1 MAPMESSEELP
12 WPRCMSWLLCL
23 SWDEADMDSGRAE
36 LSLHVGSA
44 QGAAAAPPPPDASMN
59 LQDDLQA
66 GRPVFFRVDLRSAAH
81 EEGCGT
87 PAAAGQTR
95 APGDEN
101 ASDGAA
107 TKPSEE
113 RRPNRE
119 KRSKEEPQLP
129 LGVYMACLS
138 LNKVGHCHP
147 KGRCCCGSSNVT
159 AASSSPPTPR
169 DVGSVKTL
177 RSRCSHTE
185 ASNYTLV
192 LKPKAVKPRAAGSA
206 QSVPSASA
214 GVEVERPDVASRP
227 GSTPSQFLGSEEG
240 DLSLRA
246 QRPPYSSPN
255 SPVLFTQV
263 QRQSSSPA
271 TCENCQRSRSATVE
285 SEWQQRRGER
295 KEKPRRRDRSERCC
309 SEEITALS
317 CGEDADDTAMSR
329 PGCAAKKGSRYS
341 LGSCLGSRGQ
351 RAFKTGEHRRR
362 FSLTLPSALLNLFRR
377 RRGSSPSVRNSASQT
392 EPYLGEA
399 VCYGAQASGSP
410 YAVRALPPL
419 PAGCSSVCDRLSAAS
434 DAASTTS
441 DESDRRS
448 MDYAASIEKVKDCGW
463 YWGPISGE
471 TAERLLSQEPDG
483 SFVVRDSSDEH
494 YIFSLTFKLNGLV
507 RHVRIEHDQG
517 GKYSKEG
524 ITVMVVT
531 NVLGTEKLPLLVIG
545 KAKNLRCF
553 NWMKKL
559 SVGDQKVQ
567 LVVISKTK
575 DSRSFQDPEQLPL
588 WYSSSTKAWITQ
600 CLFEDYLHRLY
611 RVVEHQNV
619 DNCGAHGK
627 VEKLKAMRLE
637 FLLPNTTSVLQ
648 QMDQGVIQN
657 IKVLHRALL
666 LRHTVLCLDN
676 EKRYSP
682 DLLSMINMFTVAWKA
697 VKPVSIAHCFKHAGF
712 CASEE
717 PVTDDARPDHQ
728 EAEDGATALDV
739 GERLF
744 ADLRNRWMDIPGAT
758 TFHEFA
764 DVDTALI
771 RNFSFG
777 CLQKFQSHTIV
788 DFIENAVEHSRSGRY
803 LFFLHRRPILGPMRV
818 QLLHPVSRFKQV
830 QSLQHLCRTT
840 LRLHNTPHYYSEE
853 LADLAH
859 PAFASHAF
867 PATLVRDQSLE
878 ALFHQ
883 S

>member
-1 MAPMESSEELP
+1 MESCEGLP

-44 QGAAAAPPPPDASMN
+44 QGAAAAPPPPDTSMN

-119 KRSKEEPQLP
+119 RRSKEEPQLP

-295 KEKPRRRDRSERCC
+295 KEKPRRRDRNERCC

-317 CGEDADDTAMSR
+317 CGEDADDSAMSR

-517 GKYSKEG
+517 
-524 ITVMVVT
+524 
-531 NVLGTEKLPLLVIG
+531 
-545 KAKNLRCF
+545 
-553 NWMKKL
+553 
-559 SVGDQKVQ
+559 
-567 LVVISKTK
+567 
-575 DSRSFQDPEQLPL
+575 
-588 WYSSSTKAWITQ
+588 
-600 CLFEDYLHRLY
+600 
-611 RVVEHQNV
+611 
-619 DNCGAHGK
+619 
-627 VEKLKAMRLE
+627 
-637 FLLPNTTSVLQ
+637 
-648 QMDQGVIQN
+648 
-657 IKVLHRALL
+657 
-666 LRHTVLCLDN
+666 
-676 EKRYSP
+676 
-682 DLLSMINMFTVAWKA
+682 
-697 VKPVSIAHCFKHAGF
+697 
-712 CASEE
+712 
-717 PVTDDARPDHQ
+717 
-728 EAEDGATALDV
+728 
-739 GERLF
+739 
-744 ADLRNRWMDIPGAT
+744 
-758 TFHEFA
+758 
-764 DVDTALI
+764 
-771 RNFSFG
+771 NFSFG

-830 QSLQHLCRTT
+830 QSLQHLCRFSILKSIRRDLIDSLPLPAR
-840 LRLHNTPHYYSEE
+840 LRAYLNTPHYYSEE

>member
-1 MAPMESSEELP
+1 MGNHGQSWPRLEDGKRNNKVFPCITYVCSLVVSTSLHRSYQKQGPPAAFRSPRWPPTSPRPKDLSGSCMAPMESSEGLP

-119 KRSKEEPQLP
+119 RRSKEEPQLP

-295 KEKPRRRDRSERCC
+295 KEKPRRRDGSERCC

-517 GKYSKEG
+517 
-524 ITVMVVT
+524 
-531 NVLGTEKLPLLVIG
+531 
-545 KAKNLRCF
+545 
-553 NWMKKL
+553 
-559 SVGDQKVQ
+559 
-567 LVVISKTK
+567 
-575 DSRSFQDPEQLPL
+575 
-588 WYSSSTKAWITQ
+588 
-600 CLFEDYLHRLY
+600 
-611 RVVEHQNV
+611 
-619 DNCGAHGK
+619 
-627 VEKLKAMRLE
+627 
-637 FLLPNTTSVLQ
+637 
-648 QMDQGVIQN
+648 
-657 IKVLHRALL
+657 
-666 LRHTVLCLDN
+666 
-676 EKRYSP
+676 
-682 DLLSMINMFTVAWKA
+682 
-697 VKPVSIAHCFKHAGF
+697 
-712 CASEE
+712 
-717 PVTDDARPDHQ
+717 
-728 EAEDGATALDV
+728 
-739 GERLF
+739 
-744 ADLRNRWMDIPGAT
+744 
-758 TFHEFA
+758 
-764 DVDTALI
+764 
-771 RNFSFG
+771 NFSFG

-830 QSLQHLCRTT
+830 QSLQHLCRFSILKSIRRDLIDSLPLPAR
-840 LRLHNTPHYYSEE
+840 LRAYLNTPHYYSEE

>member
-1 MAPMESSEELP
+1 MESCEGLP

-44 QGAAAAPPPPDASMN
+44 QGAAAAPPPPDTSMN

-119 KRSKEEPQLP
+119 RRSKEEPQLP

-317 CGEDADDTAMSR
+317 CGEDADDSAMSR

-517 GKYSKEG
+517 
-524 ITVMVVT
+524 
-531 NVLGTEKLPLLVIG
+531 
-545 KAKNLRCF
+545 
-553 NWMKKL
+553 
-559 SVGDQKVQ
+559 
-567 LVVISKTK
+567 
-575 DSRSFQDPEQLPL
+575 
-588 WYSSSTKAWITQ
+588 
-600 CLFEDYLHRLY
+600 
-611 RVVEHQNV
+611 
-619 DNCGAHGK
+619 
-627 VEKLKAMRLE
+627 
-637 FLLPNTTSVLQ
+637 
-648 QMDQGVIQN
+648 
-657 IKVLHRALL
+657 
-666 LRHTVLCLDN
+666 
-676 EKRYSP
+676 
-682 DLLSMINMFTVAWKA
+682 
-697 VKPVSIAHCFKHAGF
+697 
-712 CASEE
+712 
-717 PVTDDARPDHQ
+717 
-728 EAEDGATALDV
+728 
-739 GERLF
+739 
-744 ADLRNRWMDIPGAT
+744 
-758 TFHEFA
+758 
-764 DVDTALI
+764 
-771 RNFSFG
+771 NFSFG

-830 QSLQHLCRTT
+830 QSLQHLCRFSILKSIRRDLIDSLPLPAR
-840 LRLHNTPHYYSEE
+840 LRAYLNTPHYYSEE